1 MKSIDEIPIDVAD
14 WEQIPP
20 AAQQVIFDLWEQ
32 VQKLEDELVQL
43 RSNQEQSDADVPSGP
58 ARGRLRVLL
67 VDDSALVR
75 KVVGELIKRW
85 GHELI
90 EAQDGEEALVVA
102 HQHKPDLILLD
113 LRMPKKNGLEVLREL
128 RGEEQFEETQIV
140 ILTNMTNRDVVEQA
154 QAERVDGYI
163 VKEGQAEL
171 RKKLA
176 PFLQR

>member
-1 MKSIDEIPIDVAD
+1 MSPQDRPGGDSAFF
-14 WEQIPP
+14 W
-20 AAQQVIFDLWEQ
+20 
-32 VQKLEDELVQL
+32 
-43 RSNQEQSDADVPSGP
+43 SM
-58 ARGRLRVLL
+58 
-67 VDDSALVR
+67 DSALVR

-140 ILTNMTNRDVVEQA
+140 ILTDMINRDVIEQA

-163 VKEGQAEL
+163 FKEGQAEL